1 MMLQMRSAV
10 VAVLVGAAWICAWPL
25 PAAAHDHATGVVK
38 ERMDSMEKMAKTLKA
53 ITQRVRAGK
62 GLDKIPAAAQTI
74 YTEALRI
81 TTQFPKGSNKHPS
94 EAKASIWTNASDFD
108 AKAAALIAAS
118 EQLATADTGNLA
130 EVTKR
135 HQTLART
142 CGACHELYREKR

>member
-1 MMLQMRSAV
+1 MRSV
-10 VAVLVGAAWICAWPL
+10 VVTALVGAAWIGAWSL

-62 GLDKIPAAAQTI
+62 GLDKIPPAAETI
-74 YTEALRI
+74 HTEALRI

-94 EAKASIWTNASDFD
+94 EAKASIWTNASDFE
-108 AKAAALIAAS
+108 AKAAALVAAS
-118 EQLATADTGNLA
+118 EQLATASPGDPA

-135 HQTLART
+135 HQALART